1 MRQARASSWA
11 WFAIAALGLGGL
23 MFAERRW
30 PLRGAGAGTGTGSSR
45 RVVNL
50 MLGAMSLAVVALVEQ
65 PLAGRLAGR
74 VVARRQGLVQALPGP
89 GWLRDAAAV
98 LLLDY
103 ATYHWHVATHR
114 VPLLW
119 RLHRVHHSDE
129 VMDWTTALRF
139 HSLDM
144 LVSVPVRLAEVRL
157 IGVSPRA
164 LSVYEGWFF
173 AQVVFHHA
181 DLRLGTDRALAQI
194 ITTPGMHDIHHRA
207 DAAAL
212 DSNYSSGFSLWDHL
226 HGTFSA
232 ERPDV
237 GIGVPGLSDTGLRA
251 ALTLP
256 LERIA
261 DERAPAKLGTSDA

>member
-1 MRQARASSWA
+1 M
-11 WFAIAALGLGGL
+11 L
-23 MFAERRW
+23 AERRW
-30 PLRGAGAGTGTGSSR
+30 PLRGAGPHPGTSR
-45 RVVNL
+45 RAVNL
-50 MLGAMSLAVVALVEQ
+50 ALGAMSLAVVALIEQ

-74 VVARRQGLVQALPGP
+74 IVARRQGLVQGLPGLGP
-89 GWLRDAAAV
+89 ERGWLRDAAAI

-119 RLHRVHHSDE
+119 RLHRVHHSDMG
-129 VMDWTTALRF
+129 MDWTTALRF
-139 HSLDM
+139 HALDM
-144 LVSVPVRLAEVRL
+144 LVSAPVRLAEVRL

-164 LSVYEGWFF
+164 LSVYGGWFF

-181 DLRLGTDRALAQI
+181 DLRLGADRALAQI

-212 DSNYSSGFSLWDHL
+212 DSNYSSGLSLWDHM
-226 HGTFSA
+226 HGTFRA
-232 ERPDV
+232 ECPDV
-237 GIGVPGLSDTGLRA
+237 GIGVPGLSDRGLAA

-256 LERIA
+256 FETIA
-261 DERAPAKLGTSDA
+261 NHHAPANPAAPDA